1 MLIENKL
8 FSLFFLNSK
17 INEGIMN
24 HLGGNQQE
32 IRVFFRVQP
41 QTINLSKGEFET
53 QSHEDAK
60 SRSFL

>member
-1 MLIENKL
+1 
-8 FSLFFLNSK
+8 
-17 INEGIMN
+17 MN

-53 QSHEDAK
+53 QRHEVFLKHKDTK
-60 SRSFL
+60 SRSHEVFL